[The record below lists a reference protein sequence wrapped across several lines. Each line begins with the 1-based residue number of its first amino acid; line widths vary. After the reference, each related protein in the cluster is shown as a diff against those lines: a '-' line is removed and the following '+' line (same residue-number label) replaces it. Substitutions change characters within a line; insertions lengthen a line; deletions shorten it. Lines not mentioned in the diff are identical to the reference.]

1 LAVALIGIVGKL
13 VTDNLADHFH
23 ASLILAIVGF
33 SPALAATFA
42 VRHASEKMLSIQRI
56 FTAKREAFYWRAIA
70 STFALGADGGD
81 MIAEKFGLGCL
92 PTGLLFGMIIASLA
106 CGYFLLGLDPILG
119 LWLAYIFARPLG
131 APFGGLL
138 SQPTQYGGFGLG
150 TIITSALFLAAII
163 GIVACMSVTR
173 EGKNRAVA
181 K

>member
-1 LAVALIGIVGKL
+1 
-13 VTDNLADHFH
+13 
-23 ASLILAIVGF
+23 
-33 SPALAATFA
+33 
-42 VRHASEKMLSIQRI
+42 
-56 FTAKREAFYWRAIA
+56 
-70 STFALGADGGD
+70 
-81 MIAEKFGLGCL
+81 
-92 PTGLLFGMIIASLA
+92 MIIASLA

-119 LWLAYIFARPLG
+119 LWLAYIFARPFG